1 MTHRRIFWSLWA
13 AVAVALGAQHAPA
26 AIIYLE
32 SGGRVVGEG
41 EAFSNRVDVVPQ
53 GDSWLVVPTEDPGAG
68 GLNGARGGQF
78 VQSLPDQSG
87 AGGGPNV
94 PPEIHYQM
102 DITTP
107 GTYRLYL
114 RWANTQLNGGGNSDS
129 MYVDVMEI
137 KDGIGGSQADW
148 YEMVG
153 NSGSFRWDAG
163 GQAEINSAGAADN
176 PITWDIPSP
185 GIYTFRVTQRED
197 GSAVDAF
204 VFQRSN
210 LPAPVDFGPPPS
222 LVAGPKPGY
231 AQTLTADADTYVR
244 LGGGQNDDNFGNA
257 TVLSVKDS
265 GTGSTTRK
273 GYLRFDLSD
282 VKGPIMDAQLQLEV
296 TLNNNGTA
304 DDTPNLYTVNVFA
317 LNDGVNDTW
326 IEGSGETGVSGATPP
341 NPIIW
346 DNAPANNT
354 GSNGLIG
361 SDVTLLGQ
369 FLVPAIN
376 PALDPDPVIVSFANF
391 QSDTP
396 DAFIDFLNSNPDG
409 LVTLILT
416 RAGGNN
422 NLGFASKEHATAM
435 IPTLALNVA
444 VPEPSTLALAVVA
457 LLGLALYGWRRKR

>member
-1 MTHRRIFWSLWA
+1 MIHRRILLLL
-13 AVAVALGAQHAPA
+13 VAVAAVGQTARIAPGA
-26 AIIYLE
+26 ILYLE

-41 EAFSNRVDVVPQ
+41 EAFSNRVAVVPQ
-53 GDSWLVVPTEDPGAG
+53 GDNWLVVPTEDPGVG
-68 GLNGARGGQF
+68 GLSGARGGEF
-78 VQSLPDQSG
+78 VQALPDG
-87 AGGGPNV
+87 AGGGGGPNV

-107 GTYRLYL
+107 GTYQLYL
-114 RWANTQLNGGGNSDS
+114 RWANNQNVGGGGNSDS
-129 MYVDVMEI
+129 MFVDVMEI
-137 KDGIGGSQADW
+137 KDGGGGQADW
-148 YEMVG
+148 YELVG

-163 GQAEINSAGAADN
+163 GQAEINSAGAANN
-176 PITWDIPSP
+176 PITWDIASP

-204 VFQRSN
+204 VFQRSD

-231 AQTLTADADTYVR
+231 AQTLTADADSFVR
-244 LGGGQNDDNFGNA
+244 LGGGQNDDNFGNFEQ
-257 TVLSVKDS
+257 LYVKDS

-282 VKGPIMDAQLQLEV
+282 VKGSIMDAQLQLEV
-296 TLNNNGTA
+296 TLNNNGGSDT
-304 DDTPNLYTVNVFA
+304 TPNLYTVNVFA
-317 LNDGVNDTW
+317 LNDGVNDDW
-326 IEGSGETGVSGATPP
+326 IEGAGETGVTGPTPP

-346 DNAPANNT
+346 ENAPANNT
-354 GSNGLIG
+354 NNNGLIG

-376 PALDPDPVIVSFANF
+376 PDLDPDPVILSFANF

-396 DAFIDFLNSNPDG
+396 DAFIDFLNSSPDG

-416 RAGGNN
+416 RDGGSN
-422 NLGFASKEHATAM
+422 NLGFASKEHATALA
-435 IPTLALNVA
+435 PTLVLNVA

-457 LLGLALYGWRRKR
+457 LLGLGL